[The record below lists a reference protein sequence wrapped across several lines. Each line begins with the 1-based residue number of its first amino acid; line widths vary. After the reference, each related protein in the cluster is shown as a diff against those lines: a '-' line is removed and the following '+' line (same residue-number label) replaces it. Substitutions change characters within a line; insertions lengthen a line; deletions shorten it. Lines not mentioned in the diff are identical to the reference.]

1 MVVWIRLPRLSEGL
15 YEQYLLKVISGAIE
29 PIYKIDDNID
39 SSTRRRFVKLVVFCD
54 LENLYS
60 QKHMPIK
67 IWNKIVDGGKA
78 GSTVVKD
85 GGHNRRRVEGMVE
98 TVDAMKLEN
107 IGDLKGEILRIE
119 VDNNVMKMELIKRKG
134 ESSMGQVSNSFDDG
148 SRMGHKG
155 TDV

>member
-39 SSTRRRFVKLVVFCD
+39 SSTRRQFVKLVVFCD

-60 QKHMPIK
+60 KKLRLMEK
-67 IWNKIVDGGKA
+67 YRRWGKA

-98 TVDAMKLEN
+98 TVDAMKVHV
-107 IGDLKGEILRIE
+107 LKL
-119 VDNNVMKMELIKRKG
+119 
-134 ESSMGQVSNSFDDG
+134 
-148 SRMGHKG
+148 
-155 TDV
+155 

>member
-39 SSTRRRFVKLVVFCD
+39 SSTRRRFVKLV
-54 LENLYS
+54 
-60 QKHMPIK
+60 
-67 IWNKIVDGGKA
+67 IVDGGKA

-155 TDV
+155 TDVV